1 MSERKVSQPNSTD
14 LRVVRNLVWISLGRN
29 VLGVLSSSLRPV
41 PVDLEL
47 GHSDTG
53 RGLNKCFCFSHR
65 FKALKVPG
73 IGGQDVALEFL
84 PERGRGGRLSQ
95 LRLGVVNVHIVT
107 NTDEF

>member
-1 MSERKVSQPNSTD
+1 MSEREVSQPYSTD
-14 LRVVRNLVWISLGRN
+14 LRVVRKLVWISLGRN
-29 VLGVLSSSLRPV
+29 VLGVLSSSLAAV

-53 RGLNKCFCFSHR
+53 RGLNKCHSHR

-84 PERGRGGRLSQ
+84 PERGGGGRLSQ
-95 LRLGVVNVHIVT
+95 LRLSVVNVHIVT

>member
-1 MSERKVSQPNSTD
+1 MSEREVSQPYSTD
-14 LRVVRNLVWISLGRN
+14 LRVVRKLVWISLGRN
-29 VLGVLSSSLRPV
+29 VLGVLSSSLAAV

-53 RGLNKCFCFSHR
+53 RGLNKCHSHR

-73 IGGQDVALEFL
+73 IGGQDVALEFF
-84 PERGRGGRLSQ
+84 PERGGGGRLSQ
-95 LRLGVVNVHIVT
+95 LRLSVVNVHIVT

>member
-1 MSERKVSQPNSTD
+1 MSERKVSQLNSTD
-14 LRVVRNLVWISLGRN
+14 LRVVRKLIWISLGRN
-29 VLGVLSSSLRPV
+29 ILRVLSCPLGSI

-53 RGLNKCFCFSHR
+53 RGLNKCHSHR

-73 IGGQDVALEFL
+73 IGGQDVALEFF
-84 PERGRGGRLSQ
+84 PERGGGGRLSQ
-95 LRLGVVNVHIVT
+95 LRLSVVDVHIVT